1 MGQRCSI
8 CRHPHREEIDRA
20 LIAGEPRRRI
30 AARYA
35 VSETSLRRHAKNHLP
50 EKLARAQE
58 VQDVVSADK
67 LLASLQEI
75 KGRLKGYEGIG
86 EQLLQAIQQ
95 MVEEQTSDGD
105 MVRLEDG
112 PRGGKKLVFV
122 GGPLLQVL
130 GELRKFIDSYGR
142 LLDLE
147 ARVSKIIEERGDTTI
162 NIINNP
168 QWVEMTNVLFS
179 ALTPFPEAKSAV
191 YEVFKALTD
200 GHSS

>member
-1 MGQRCSI
+1 MPRKCSI
-8 CRHPHREEIDRA
+8 CLHPKCAEINQA
-20 LIAGEPRRRI
+20 LLSGAPKRQIAIRFD
-30 AARYA
+30 
-35 VSETSLRRHAKNHLP
+35 VSEQALRRHERNHLP
-50 EKLARAQE
+50 EALLQAHE
-58 VQDVVSADK
+58 VAEVVSADK
-67 LLASLQEI
+67 LLTSLQEI

-95 MVEEQTSDGD
+95 MVEEKTADGN

-147 ARVSKIIEERGDTTI
+147 ARVSKIIEERNETTI

-168 QWVEMTNVLFS
+168 QWIELKTVILT
-179 ALTPFPEAKSAV
+179 ALAPYPEAKTAV
-191 YEVFKALTD
+191 RKALSD
-200 GHSS
+200 GHGD